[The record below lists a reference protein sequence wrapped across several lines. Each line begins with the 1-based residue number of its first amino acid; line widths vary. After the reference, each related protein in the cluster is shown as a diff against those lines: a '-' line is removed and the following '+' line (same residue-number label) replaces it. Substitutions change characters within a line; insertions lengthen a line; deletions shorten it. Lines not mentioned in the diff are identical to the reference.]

1 MDDKDFSFRLFLAF
15 RTFIR
20 HPSKFTVQPMR
31 IALLSSEVVPF
42 AKTGGLA
49 DVAGALPK
57 ALGEHD
63 VDARVILPLY
73 QQIGRS
79 LLNDSVVED
88 VPVQWRGQI
97 ISTRVYQSDAAS
109 APAYLI
115 DAPEYFSKPSI
126 YGYSNDHERFAFF
139 SRAALALIK
148 HLDWQ
153 PDVVHGNDWPCGFA
167 MMELRARRRYDEF
180 FGSIKTLFSIHNLAY
195 QGAFDPNDLWWL
207 GFGESP
213 DKGDFMLK
221 GAASALKAGLIAADA
236 LSTVSRRYSQ
246 EIQTAEHGSGLD
258 WLLRG
263 RRDRLAGITNGVDY
277 DIWNPETD
285 PHIAANFS
293 AADLSGKLTCKLELL
308 HRFGLPE
315 EPERP
320 IIAIISRLV
329 TQKGYDL
336 IRQLAG
342 EILQTGSFFIA
353 LGAGAKEYEDFLQR
367 WHDSARQ
374 RVGIYKGYAGEPLAH
389 QIEAGADMFLMP
401 SYYEPCGLNQMYSM
415 RYATVPI
422 VRATGGLDDTV
433 EDFAPSRGTG
443 TGFKF
448 HDYNAGALLE
458 KIREALYFYGQP
470 DQWRKIQL
478 NGMAMDNSW
487 DAVAEKYVRLYQEII
502 DLDSKQQTANS

>member
-1 MDDKDFSFRLFLAF
+1 MLDDQLDSSRLFLAF
-15 RTFIR
+15 RTFIL
-20 HPSKFTVQPMR
+20 HPSKFTIQAMR
-31 IALLSSEVVPF
+31 VAILSSEVVPF

-57 ALGEHD
+57 ALAQRD
-63 VDARVILPLY
+63 VDARIILPLY
-73 QQIGRS
+73 QQIDRS
-79 LLNDSVVED
+79 LLNEPVIED
-88 VPVQWRGQI
+88 VPVEWRGQTRL
-97 ISTRVYQSDAAS
+97 TRVYQSDAAG

-115 DAPEYFSKPSI
+115 DAPDFFAKPSI

-139 SRAALALIK
+139 SRAALALLK

-167 MMELRARRRYDEF
+167 MAELRARRRYDDF
-180 FGSIKTLFSIHNLAY
+180 FRPTKTLFSIHNLAY
-195 QGAFDPNDLWWL
+195 QGAFDPKDLWWL

-213 DKGDFMLK
+213 EKDDFMLQ
-221 GAASALKAGLIAADA
+221 GTASALKAGLITADA
-236 LSTVSRRYSQ
+236 LSTVSRRYSH
-246 EIQTAEHGSGLD
+246 EIQTAEHGSGLE
-258 WLLRG
+258 WLLQA

-277 DIWNPETD
+277 DLWNPETD

-293 AADLSGKLTCKLELL
+293 AADLSGKADCKLDLL
-308 HRFGLPE
+308 RRFGLPE

-342 EILQTGSFFIA
+342 DILQTGAVFIA
-353 LGAGAKEYEDFLQR
+353 LGAGAKEYEDFLQS
-367 WHDSARQ
+367 WHNRAPH

-401 SYYEPCGLNQMYSM
+401 SFYEPCGLNQMYSM
-415 RYATVPI
+415 RYGTVPI

-433 EDFAPSRGTG
+433 EQYNPANGSGN
-443 TGFKF
+443 GFKF
-448 HDYNAGALLE
+448 SAYNAGALLE
-458 KIREALYFYGQP
+458 KIREALYFYGRP
-470 DQWRKIQL
+470 DAWRKIQL
-478 NGMAMDNSW
+478 NGMERDNSW
-487 DAVAEKYVRLYQEII
+487 DAAAQKYIQLYQEIM
-502 DLDSKQQTANS
+502 

>member
-1 MDDKDFSFRLFLAF
+1 
-15 RTFIR
+15 
-20 HPSKFTVQPMR
+20 MR

-57 ALGEHD
+57 ALAEHD
-63 VDARVILPLY
+63 VDARVILPLF

-79 LLNDSVVED
+79 LLTDSVIED
-88 VPVQWRGQI
+88 VPVQWRGQTRP
-97 ISTRVYQSDAAS
+97 TRVYQSDAIAG

-115 DAPEYFSKPSI
+115 DAPEYFAKPSI

-167 MMELRARRRYDEF
+167 MMELRARRRYDQF
-180 FGSIKTLFSIHNLAY
+180 FRGIKTLFSIHNLAY
-195 QGAFDPNDLWWL
+195 QGAFDPRDLWWM

-213 DKGDFMLK
+213 DKDDFMLQ

-258 WLLRG
+258 WLLRT

-277 DIWNPETD
+277 DLWNPETD
-285 PHIAANFS
+285 PHIATNFS
-293 AADLSGKLTCKLELL
+293 AADLSGKLACKLDLL
-308 HRFGLPE
+308 HRFGLPA
-315 EPERP
+315 EPHRP

-329 TQKGYDL
+329 AQKGYDL
-336 IRQLAG
+336 IRRLAG
-342 EILQTGSFFIA
+342 EILRTGAFFIA
-353 LGAGAKEYEDFLQR
+353 LGAGAKEYEDFLQS
-367 WHDSARQ
+367 WHDSAPQ

-415 RYATVPI
+415 RYATVPV

-433 EDFAPSRGTG
+433 EDFNPSRGTG

-448 HDYNAGALLE
+448 REYNAGALLE
-458 KIREALYFYGQP
+458 KIREALYFYGRP
-470 DQWRKIQL
+470 EQWKKIQL
-478 NGMAMDNSW
+478 NGMALDNSW
-487 DAVAEKYVRLYQEII
+487 DAVAQKYVQLYEEIVE
-502 DLDSKQQTANS
+502 LDSKEQPANG

>member
-1 MDDKDFSFRLFLAF
+1 
-15 RTFIR
+15 
-20 HPSKFTVQPMR
+20 MR

-57 ALGEHD
+57 SLVEHD

-73 QQIGRS
+73 QQIDRS
-79 LLNDSVVED
+79 LLNDSVIED
-88 VPVQWRGQI
+88 VPVQWRGRI
-97 ISTRVYQSDAAS
+97 RPTRFYQSNAS
-109 APAYLI
+109 GAPAYLV
-115 DAPEYFSKPSI
+115 DAPEYFSRPSI
-126 YGYSNDHERFAFF
+126 YGYANDHERFAFF

-153 PDVVHGNDWPCGFA
+153 PDVLHGNDWPCGFA

-180 FGSIKTLFSIHNLAY
+180 FRGIKTLFSIHNLAY
-195 QGAFDPNDLWWL
+195 QGAFDPKDLWWL

-213 DKGDFMLK
+213 DKDDFMLA

-258 WLLRG
+258 WLLRS

-277 DIWNPETD
+277 DIWNPEKD

-293 AADLSGKLTCKLELL
+293 AADLSGKPACKLELL
-308 HRFGLPE
+308 RRFGLPE

-329 TQKGYDL
+329 GQKGYDL
-336 IRQLAG
+336 IRDAARG
-342 EILQTGSFFIA
+342 ILDTGAFFIA
-353 LGAGAKEYEDFLQR
+353 LGAGAREYEDFLQS
-367 WHDSARQ
+367 WHDHAPH

-401 SYYEPCGLNQMYSM
+401 SLYEPCGLNQMYSM
-415 RYATVPI
+415 RYGTVPV

-433 EDFAPSRGTG
+433 ETFDISNGKG
-443 TGFKF
+443 NGFKF
-448 HDYNAGALLE
+448 GPYSASALLE
-458 KIREALYFYGQP
+458 KIREAIYFYSQA
-470 DQWRKIQL
+470 DIWAKIQR
-478 NGMAMDNSW
+478 NGMQTDNSW
-487 DAVAEKYVRLYQEII
+487 SAAAKKYLQLYR
-502 DLDSKQQTANS
+502 DLSGGSSA

>member
-1 MDDKDFSFRLFLAF
+1 
-15 RTFIR
+15 
-20 HPSKFTVQPMR
+20 MR
-31 IALLSSEVVPF
+31 IAILSSEVVPF

-57 ALGEHD
+57 ALGKHG

-73 QQIGRS
+73 QQIDSGR
-79 LLNDSVVED
+79 LNDSIIEN
-88 VPVQWRGQI
+88 VPVEWRGQI
-97 ISTRVYQSDAAS
+97 RPTRVYQSDADGATG
-109 APAYLI
+109 YLI
-115 DAPEYFSKPSI
+115 DPPEYFSKPSI

-139 SRAALALIK
+139 SRAALALVK

-153 PDVVHGNDWPCGFA
+153 PDILHGNDWPCGFA

-180 FGSIKTLFSIHNLAY
+180 FRNIKTLFSIHNLAY
-195 QGAFDPNDLWWL
+195 QGAFESGDLWWL

-213 DKGDFMLK
+213 DKDAFMLK
-221 GAASALKAGLIAADA
+221 GAASALKAGLIVADA
-236 LSTVSRRYSQ
+236 LSTVSRRYAK
-246 EIQTAEHGSGLD
+246 EIQSPEHGSGLD
-258 WLLRG
+258 WLLRA

-277 DIWNPETD
+277 DVWNPETD

-293 AADLSGKLTCKLELL
+293 ADDLSGKLTCKLDLL
-308 HRFGLPE
+308 RRFGLPQ

-329 TQKGYDL
+329 AQKGYDL
-336 IRQLAG
+336 IRQLNGA
-342 EILQTGSFFIA
+342 IIQTGSFFIA
-353 LGAGAKEYEDFLQR
+353 LGAGAQEYEDFLQR
-367 WHDSARQ
+367 WHDSAPRQ
-374 RVGIYKGYAGEPLAH
+374 VGIYKGYAGEPLAH

-422 VRATGGLDDTV
+422 VRVTGGLDDTV
-433 EDFAPSRGTG
+433 ENFDPNRGTG

-448 HDYNAGALLE
+448 REYNASALLE
-458 KIREALYFYGQP
+458 KIREALYFYSKLDAWQ
-470 DQWRKIQL
+470 KIQL

-487 DAVAEKYVRLYQEII
+487 DAAAQKYIQLYQEII
-502 DLDSKQQTANS
+502 ELQ